1 MISEI
6 LKYKRKRSLIFL
18 FSVEMTD
25 RCGAQMSDLSQ
36 MLSLGYLLP
45 TAGVEVVVTVIVIIK
60 SAANIYLALMLYMS
74 NLTDYSQNP
83 IQLGMFSYYS
93 ISQMNKLKLRVINSF
108 INSR

>member
-1 MISEI
+1 MLSEI
-6 LKYKRKRSLIFL
+6 PKHKRKRSLIFL

-36 MLSLGYLLP
+36 MLSLAYLLP
-45 TAGVEVVVTVIVIIK
+45 TARVEVVVTVIVIK

-83 IQLGMFSYYS
+83 IQLGMFSYYP